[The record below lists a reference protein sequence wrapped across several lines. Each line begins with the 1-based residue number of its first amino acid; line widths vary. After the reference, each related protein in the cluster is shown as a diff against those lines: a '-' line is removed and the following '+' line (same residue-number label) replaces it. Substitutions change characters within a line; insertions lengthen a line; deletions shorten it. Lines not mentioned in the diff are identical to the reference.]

1 MTHTELN
8 DPRDAVAEHLK
19 ALKGYAK
26 KNLLHGEELSE
37 AEQADKS
44 TRLIEFV
51 AIGSSFRLTE
61 KEMVQ
66 LIFRDMLREPK
77 QCGCPSC
84 RARINET
91 KSA

>member
-1 MTHTELN
+1 MTHPTLN
-8 DPRDAVAEHLK
+8 DPRDTVAEHLK
-19 ALKGYAK
+19 ALKAYVK
-26 KNLLHGEELSE
+26 KNLVHGEELTE
-37 AEQADKS
+37 AEKADKS
-44 TRLIEFV
+44 TRLVEFV
-51 AIGSSFRLTE
+51 AIGDSFRLTE